1 MTPYIQH
8 AEWYFG
14 VTVTYEGRTQPVVDK
29 EDPAPPPS
37 IQVSPLKC
45 ISLSYTLQWG
55 ACCTE
60 LLQLLATFMW
70 DSCLEFSALPPPT
83 PAPTFTN
90 LYSEIKTDDSPVK
103 GSKRG
108 KGKKEK
114 KKTFE
119 PAEKKK
125 PKLEELKV
133 LDARHS
139 QKQNVKKCVLRW
151 ILWSN
156 KVYPKELESEFDN
169 FEDWLHCFSLFRGKG
184 GDDDDQNVT
193 DEDRI
198 VGKFKVRLVI
208 FPPS

>member
-1 MTPYIQH
+1 
-8 AEWYFG
+8 
-14 VTVTYEGRTQPVVDK
+14 
-29 EDPAPPPS
+29 
-37 IQVSPLKC
+37 
-45 ISLSYTLQWG
+45 
-55 ACCTE
+55 
-60 LLQLLATFMW
+60 MW
-70 DSCLEFSALPPPT
+70 DSCLEFSVLLSPSCPR
-83 PAPTFTN
+83 PTFTN

-114 KKTFE
+114 KKTVE

-133 LDARHS
+133 LDSRHS
-139 QKQNVKKCVLRW
+139 PKQNDKRKCILTCT
-151 ILWSN
+151 LWSI

-184 GDDDDQNVT
+184 GDDDNQNVT

-198 VGKFKVRLVI
+198 VGKFKVSLFFSSVGQ
-208 FPPS
+208 S